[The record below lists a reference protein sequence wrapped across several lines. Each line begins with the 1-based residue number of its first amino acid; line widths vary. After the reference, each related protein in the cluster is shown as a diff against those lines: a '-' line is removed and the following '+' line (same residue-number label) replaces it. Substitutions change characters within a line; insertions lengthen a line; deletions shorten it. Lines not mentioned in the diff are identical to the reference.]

1 MTKQPSKTT
10 QQDSQSGNM
19 TDAQAMNALKRHG
32 SKIIWA
38 IAFALG
44 TYFGWQYYQNNHAKI
59 DTVAADSF
67 ADITERNDA
76 LILGLNNPDLDET
89 AQKQI
94 KQEQETLFADI
105 DALVAKH
112 GKSAYAWQALIIKAH
127 LAADT
132 KDYKTAI
139 AALQKALTIELKDD
153 GLKAITNLRLAQVM
167 LADEDKEGAL
177 AIVNSKMPAAF
188 EASRQE
194 LLGDIY
200 IAKDEIE
207 NAKKAYQSAWDT
219 LVQRQEV
226 RSLLSVKMQALGM
239 NPKPITPKPDVV
251 AQQPSV
257 QLDDANTTNQ
267 PEHAEN
273 QAANPA
279 Q

>member
-207 NAKKAYQSAWDT
+207 NAKKAYQSAWDA
-219 LVQRQEV
+219 LAQRQEV

-239 NPKPITPKPDVV
+239 NPKPITPKPEVV

-257 QLDDANTTNQ
+257 QLDDADVSNQ

>member
-67 ADITERNDA
+67 ADITERNDV

-94 KQEQETLFADI
+94 QQEQETLFADI

-207 NAKKAYQSAWDT
+207 NAKKAYQSAWDA

-257 QLDDANTTNQ
+257 QLDDADVSNQ